1 MKQPILVIGIC
12 LLSGL
17 VPTTVRAS
25 QLPSV
30 TTYSDVYT
38 VGDSLVDPG
47 NVYQLIGIPAS
58 PPYYEGRFSNG
69 PVWAELL
76 PERLGL
82 TYNPSNNFAYG
93 GSGAGDFH
101 PTGLPLGARQQ
112 VTSLIGSDGVV
123 DPNALY
129 IISTGSNDLR
139 TNTDIPNTVNNIL
152 ESVNRLSDAG
162 AKNFLVVG
170 VPNFARLPASSGRPR
185 LELRALRQ
193 LSASHNRLLKSSL
206 NEASRSLDLEIDFLN
221 LQSAFNQISRR
232 PQAYGL
238 DNISDACINI
248 DVSNI
253 PDPLPEMCSNPDRY
267 LFWDNVH
274 PSRKGHQLITEAA
287 LVSLGYQKK
296 IKRVSKDDHSI
307 KESSVSLRDQ
317 DNIQSVPESSLKFG
331 ILLSGAVVY
340 LTLRKKKN

>member
-17 VPTTVRAS
+17 APTTVRAS

-30 TTYSDVYT
+30 ITYSDVYT

-82 TYNPSNNFAYG
+82 TYNPGHNFAYG
-93 GSGAGDFH
+93 GSGAGDYH
-101 PTGLPLGARQQ
+101 PTGLPFGARQQ
-112 VTSLIGSDGVV
+112 VTSLIGSDGEV

-129 IISTGSNDLR
+129 IISTGSNDY
-139 TNTDIPNTVNNIL
+139 TTEMIDIPGTVNNIL
-152 ESVNRLSDAG
+152 ESVNRLSNAG

-170 VPNFARLPASSGRPR
+170 IPDVAELPLSSGYSPP
-185 LELRALRQ
+185 ELAALSQ
-193 LSASHNRLLKSSL
+193 LSSAHNTLLQSDLTQVSTDRNL
-206 NEASRSLDLEIDFLN
+206 NISFLDLVFVLD
-221 LQSAFNQISRR
+221 QIRQR

-238 DNISDACINI
+238 DNAVDACIDIN
-248 DVSNI
+248 VANI

-267 LFWDNVH
+267 LFWDIAH
-274 PSRKGHQLITEAA
+274 PSRRGHQLLTEAA
-287 LVSLGYQKK
+287 LVSLGYQDRINTIPESRSVVGLLLSTGLGYLLLRK
-296 IKRVSKDDHSI
+296 IKKD
-307 KESSVSLRDQ
+307 
-317 DNIQSVPESSLKFG
+317 
-331 ILLSGAVVY
+331 
-340 LTLRKKKN
+340 